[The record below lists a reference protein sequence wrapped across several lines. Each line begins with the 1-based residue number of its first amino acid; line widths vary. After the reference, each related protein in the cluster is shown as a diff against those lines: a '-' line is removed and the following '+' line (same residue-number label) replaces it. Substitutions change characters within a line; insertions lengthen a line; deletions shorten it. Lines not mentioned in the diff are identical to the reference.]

1 MMMFYYRGSSPFQ
14 MTGDSANDIRIDNV
28 FLERLMDL
36 MSFIKDIATPVLAV
50 MGSTIALF
58 QGYRGHK
65 EKIRAQAEQIS
76 AWWARVDD
84 DRCGENEDE
93 SDNRFGQ
100 PPHKDALQY
109 HVGMVLLNQSQTP
122 IRNLAVYGEAYK
134 MEEGK
139 RSKVYKM
146 ENGKRFEVNEPVK
159 TLLLQ
164 PILVP
169 GEFIS
174 FAVVDNNKTGKRP
187 WTYPEELSV
196 IKETIGKVRPII
208 NDEKWKV
215 DVFIFEDAAG
225 RCWVRRE
232 NGKLSRYWF
241 YYVVTWFY
249 KLVTFLKS
257 RLKLSVSEQE
267 EQHKQTESSNNDS
280 RSLTNPLN
288 YKECFKNDETENDET
303 ENDETENDETE
314 NDETKEVSV
323 YS

>member
-303 ENDETENDETE
+303 
-314 NDETKEVSV
+314 KEVSV

>member
-1 MMMFYYRGSSPFQ
+1 

-50 MGSTIALF
+50 MGSAIGLF
-58 QGYRGHK
+58 QIYQGQK
-65 EKIRAQAEQIS
+65 EKRRAQAEQIS

-84 DRCGENEDE
+84 DRCDEKEEND
-93 SDNRFGQ
+93 SRNSGNKFGQ
-100 PPHKDALQY
+100 PPREDKPQY
-109 HVGMVLLNQSQTP
+109 HAGIILLNQSQTP

-134 MEEGK
+134 MEEGRRK
-139 RSKVYKM
+139 DER
-146 ENGKRFEVNEPVK
+146 VK

-174 FAVVDNNKTGKRP
+174 FAVASNGKTYIRP

-225 RCWVRRE
+225 RCWIRRE

-241 YYVVTWFY
+241 YKV
-249 KLVTFLKS
+249 VTFLKS
-257 RLKLSVSEQE
+257 
-267 EQHKQTESSNNDS
+267 KQKSFSNND
-280 RSLTNPLN
+280 RSLVNPLN
-288 YKECFKNDETENDET
+288 YKECFKNNKTR
-303 ENDETENDETE
+303 
-314 NDETKEVSV
+314 EVSV
-323 YS
+323 YSWMIDDILFV

>member
-1 MMMFYYRGSSPFQ
+1 
-14 MTGDSANDIRIDNV
+14 
-28 FLERLMDL
+28 MDL

-50 MGSTIALF
+50 MASTIALF

-84 DRCGENEDE
+84 DRCDEKEEND
-93 SDNRFGQ
+93 SRNSGNKFGQ
-100 PPHKDALQY
+100 PPREDKPQY
-109 HVGMVLLNQSQTP
+109 HAGIVLLNQSQTP

-134 MEEGK
+134 MEEGGRK
-139 RSKVYKM
+139 D
-146 ENGKRFEVNEPVK
+146 EPVK

-174 FAVVDNNKTGKRP
+174 FAVVNNNKTDNRP

-225 RCWVRRE
+225 RCWIRRE

-241 YYVVTWFY
+241 YNV
-249 KLVTFLKS
+249 VTFLKS
-257 RLKLSVSEQE
+257 
-267 EQHKQTESSNNDS
+267 SSNNDQ
-280 RSLTNPLN
+280 SLVNPLN
-288 YKECFKNDETENDET
+288 YKECFKNNKTR
-303 ENDETENDETE
+303 
-314 NDETKEVSV
+314 EVSV
-323 YS
+323 YSWMIDDILFE

>member
-1 MMMFYYRGSSPFQ
+1 
-14 MTGDSANDIRIDNV
+14 
-28 FLERLMDL
+28 MDL
-36 MSFIKDIATPVLAV
+36 MSFIKDIATQVLAV
-50 MGSTIALF
+50 MGSAIGLF
-58 QGYRGHK
+58 QIYQGQK
-65 EKIRAQAEQIS
+65 EKRRAQAEQIS

-84 DRCGENEDE
+84 DRCDEKEEND
-93 SDNRFGQ
+93 SRNSGNKFGQ
-100 PPHKDALQY
+100 PPREDKTQY
-109 HVGMVLLNQSQTP
+109 HVGIILLNQSQTP

-134 MEEGK
+134 MEEGERK
-139 RSKVYKM
+139 D
-146 ENGKRFEVNEPVK
+146 EPVK

-174 FAVVDNNKTGKRP
+174 FAVASNGKTCIRP

-225 RCWVRRE
+225 RCWIRRE

-257 RLKLSVSEQE
+257 RLKPSVSEQE

-280 RSLTNPLN
+280 RPLTNPLN
-288 YKECFKNDETENDET
+288 YKECFEKNKTR
-303 ENDETENDETE
+303 
-314 NDETKEVSV
+314 EVSV
-323 YS
+323 YSWMIDDILFV

>member
-174 FAVVDNNKTGKRP
+174 FAVVDNNKPDKRP

-225 RCWVRRE
+225 RCWIRRE

-257 RLKLSVSEQE
+257 RLKPSVSEQE

-280 RSLTNPLN
+280 RPLTNPLN

-303 ENDETENDETE
+303 
-314 NDETKEVSV
+314 KEVSV

>member
-84 DRCGENEDE
+84 DRCDEKEEND
-93 SDNRFGQ
+93 SRNSGNKFGQ
-100 PPHKDALQY
+100 PPREDKPQY
-109 HVGMVLLNQSQTP
+109 HAGIILLNQSQTP

-134 MEEGK
+134 MKKGSRK
-139 RSKVYKM
+139 DK
-146 ENGKRFEVNEPVK
+146 PVK

-174 FAVVDNNKTGKRP
+174 FAVVDNNKPDKRP

-225 RCWVRRE
+225 RCWIRRE

-241 YYVVTWFY
+241 Y
-249 KLVTFLKS
+249 S
-257 RLKLSVSEQE
+257 
-267 EQHKQTESSNNDS
+267 
-280 RSLTNPLN
+280 
-288 YKECFKNDETENDET
+288 
-303 ENDETENDETE
+303 
-314 NDETKEVSV
+314 
-323 YS
+323 

>member
-1 MMMFYYRGSSPFQ
+1 
-14 MTGDSANDIRIDNV
+14 
-28 FLERLMDL
+28 MDL
-36 MSFIKDIATPVLAV
+36 MLFIKDIAMPVLAV
-50 MGSTIALF
+50 MGSAIGLF
-58 QGYRGHK
+58 QIYQGQK
-65 EKIRAQAEQIS
+65 EKRRAQAEQIS

-84 DRCGENEDE
+84 DRCDEKEEND
-93 SDNRFGQ
+93 SRNSGNKFGQ
-100 PPHKDALQY
+100 PPREDKPQY
-109 HVGMVLLNQSQTP
+109 HAGIILLNQSQTP
-122 IRNLAVYGEAYK
+122 IRNLAVYGKAYK
-134 MEEGK
+134 MKNGERCKKGLIQPK
-139 RSKVYKM
+139 KV
-146 ENGKRFEVNEPVK
+146 R

-174 FAVVDNNKTGKRP
+174 FAVVDNNKTSKRP

-249 KLVTFLKS
+249 KLVTFLIS
-257 RLKLSVSEQE
+257 RLKRSVSEQE

-280 RSLTNPLN
+280 RPLTNPLN
-288 YKECFKNDETENDET
+288 YKECFEKNNKNRETQKTQKNP
-303 ENDETENDETE
+303 
-314 NDETKEVSV
+314 EVSV
-323 YS
+323 YSRCSKSKA

>member
-1 MMMFYYRGSSPFQ
+1 
-14 MTGDSANDIRIDNV
+14 
-28 FLERLMDL
+28 MDL
-36 MSFIKDIATPVLAV
+36 MLFIKDIATQVLAV
-50 MGSTIALF
+50 MGSAIGLF
-58 QGYRGHK
+58 QIYQGQK
-65 EKIRAQAEQIS
+65 EKRRAQAEQIS

-134 MEEGK
+134 MEDGE

-174 FAVVDNNKTGKRP
+174 FAVVDNNKTSKRP

-225 RCWVRRE
+225 RCWIRRE

-241 YYVVTWFY
+241 YKV
-249 KLVTFLKS
+249 VTFLKS
-257 RLKLSVSEQE
+257 
-267 EQHKQTESSNNDS
+267 KQKPFSNNDQ
-280 RSLTNPLN
+280 SLVNPLN
-288 YKECFKNDETENDET
+288 YKECFKKKNKTRETQKNP
-303 ENDETENDETE
+303 
-314 NDETKEVSV
+314 EVSV
-323 YS
+323 YSRCSKSKA

>member
-1 MMMFYYRGSSPFQ
+1 
-14 MTGDSANDIRIDNV
+14 
-28 FLERLMDL
+28 MDL
-36 MSFIKDIATPVLAV
+36 MSFIKDIAMPVLAV
-50 MGSTIALF
+50 MGSAIGLF
-58 QGYRGHK
+58 QIYQGQK
-65 EKIRAQAEQIS
+65 EKRRAQAEQIS

-84 DRCGENEDE
+84 DRCDEKEEND
-93 SDNRFGQ
+93 SRNSGNKFGQ
-100 PPHKDALQY
+100 PPREDKPQY
-109 HVGMVLLNQSQTP
+109 HAGIILLNQSQTP
-122 IRNLAVYGEAYK
+122 IRNLAVYGKAYK
-134 MEEGK
+134 MKNGERCKKGLIQPK
-139 RSKVYKM
+139 KV
-146 ENGKRFEVNEPVK
+146 R

-174 FAVVDNNKTGKRP
+174 FAVVDNNKTSKRP

-249 KLVTFLKS
+249 KLVTFLIS
-257 RLKLSVSEQE
+257 RLKRSVSEQE

-280 RSLTNPLN
+280 RPLTNPLN
-288 YKECFKNDETENDET
+288 YKECFEKNNKNRETQKTQKNP
-303 ENDETENDETE
+303 
-314 NDETKEVSV
+314 EVSV
-323 YS
+323 YSRCSKSKA

>member
-1 MMMFYYRGSSPFQ
+1 
-14 MTGDSANDIRIDNV
+14 
-28 FLERLMDL
+28 MDL
-36 MSFIKDIATPVLAV
+36 MSFIKDIAMPVLAV
-50 MGSTIALF
+50 MGSTIGLF
-58 QGYRGHK
+58 QVYRGQK

-84 DRCGENEDE
+84 DRCDEKEEND
-93 SDNRFGQ
+93 SRNSGNKFGQ
-100 PPHKDALQY
+100 PPREDKPQY
-109 HVGMVLLNQSQTP
+109 HAGIILLNQSQTP

-134 MEEGK
+134 MEEGRRK
-139 RSKVYKM
+139 DER
-146 ENGKRFEVNEPVK
+146 VK

-174 FAVVDNNKTGKRP
+174 FAVASNGKTYIRP

-225 RCWVRRE
+225 RCWIRRE

-241 YYVVTWFY
+241 YKV
-249 KLVTFLKS
+249 VTFLKS
-257 RLKLSVSEQE
+257 
-267 EQHKQTESSNNDS
+267 KQKPFSNNDQ
-280 RSLTNPLN
+280 SLVNPLN
-288 YKECFKNDETENDET
+288 YKECFKNNKTR
-303 ENDETENDETE
+303 
-314 NDETKEVSV
+314 EVSV
-323 YS
+323 YSWMIDDILFV

>member
-1 MMMFYYRGSSPFQ
+1 
-14 MTGDSANDIRIDNV
+14 
-28 FLERLMDL
+28 MDL
-36 MSFIKDIATPVLAV
+36 MLFIKDIATQVLAV
-50 MGSTIALF
+50 MGSAIGLF
-58 QGYRGHK
+58 QIYQGQK
-65 EKIRAQAEQIS
+65 EKRRAQAEQIS

-134 MEEGK
+134 MEDGE

-174 FAVVDNNKTGKRP
+174 FAVVNNNKTDNRP

-249 KLVTFLKS
+249 KLVTFLIS
-257 RLKLSVSEQE
+257 RLKRSVSEQE

-280 RSLTNPLN
+280 RPLTNPLN
-288 YKECFKNDETENDET
+288 YKECFEKNNKNRETQKTQKNP
-303 ENDETENDETE
+303 
-314 NDETKEVSV
+314 EVSV
-323 YS
+323 YSRCSKSKA

>member
-1 MMMFYYRGSSPFQ
+1 MFYYRESSPFQ
-14 MTGDSANDIRIDNV
+14 TTGDSTNDIRIDNV

-84 DRCGENEDE
+84 DRCDEKEEND
-93 SDNRFGQ
+93 SRNSGNKFGQ
-100 PPHKDALQY
+100 PPREDKLQY
-109 HVGMVLLNQSQTP
+109 HAGIILLNQSQTP

-134 MEEGK
+134 MEEGERK
-139 RSKVYKM
+139 D
-146 ENGKRFEVNEPVK
+146 EPVK

-174 FAVVDNNKTGKRP
+174 FAVASNGKTCIRP

-225 RCWVRRE
+225 RCWIRRE

-241 YYVVTWFY
+241 YKV
-249 KLVTFLKS
+249 VTFLKS
-257 RLKLSVSEQE
+257 
-267 EQHKQTESSNNDS
+267 KQKPFSNNDQ
-280 RSLTNPLN
+280 SLVNPLN
-288 YKECFKNDETENDET
+288 YKECFKKKNKTRETQKNP
-303 ENDETENDETE
+303 
-314 NDETKEVSV
+314 EVSV
-323 YS
+323 YSRCSKSKA

>member
-1 MMMFYYRGSSPFQ
+1 
-14 MTGDSANDIRIDNV
+14 
-28 FLERLMDL
+28 MDL
-36 MSFIKDIATPVLAV
+36 MSFINNIATPLLAV
-50 MGSTIALF
+50 MGSAIGLF
-58 QGYRGHK
+58 QGYRGQK
-65 EKIRAQAEQIS
+65 EKIKAQAEQIS
-76 AWWARVDD
+76 AWWVRIDNDCRV
-84 DRCGENEDE
+84 ESEDE
-93 SDNRFGQ
+93 SNNRFGQ

-134 MEEGK
+134 MEDGK

-146 ENGKRFEVNEPVK
+146 ENGKRFEVNERVK

-174 FAVVDNNKTGKRP
+174 FAVASNGKTCIRP

-215 DVFIFEDAAG
+215 DTFIFEDAAG
-225 RCWVRRE
+225 RCWIRRE

-241 YYVVTWFY
+241 YKV
-249 KLVTFLKS
+249 VTFLK
-257 RLKLSVSEQE
+257 L
-267 EQHKQTESSNNDS
+267 SSNNDQ
-280 RSLTNPLN
+280 SLVNPLN
-288 YKECFKNDETENDET
+288 YKECFKNDETQEDEDCFK
-303 ENDETENDETE
+303 NN
-314 NDETKEVSV
+314 ETKEVSV

>member
-1 MMMFYYRGSSPFQ
+1 

-50 MGSTIALF
+50 IGSTIALF

-84 DRCGENEDE
+84 DRCDEKEEND
-93 SDNRFGQ
+93 SRNSGNRFGQ

-134 MEEGK
+134 MEEG
-139 RSKVYKM
+139 RRC
-146 ENGKRFEVNEPVK
+146 ENERGK

-174 FAVVDNNKTGKRP
+174 FAVASNGKTCIRP
-187 WTYPEELSV
+187 WTYHEELSV
-196 IKETIGKVRPII
+196 IKETIGKVRSII

-257 RLKLSVSEQE
+257 RLKPSVSEQE

-280 RSLTNPLN
+280 RPLTNPLN
-288 YKECFKNDETENDET
+288 YKECFKNDETQEVEDCFKNNESR
-303 ENDETENDETE
+303 
-314 NDETKEVSV
+314 EVSV

>member
-1 MMMFYYRGSSPFQ
+1 
-14 MTGDSANDIRIDNV
+14 
-28 FLERLMDL
+28 MDL

-50 MGSTIALF
+50 MGSAIGLF
-58 QGYRGHK
+58 QIYQGQK
-65 EKIRAQAEQIS
+65 EKRRAQAEQIS
-76 AWWARVDD
+76 AWWVRVDD
-84 DRCGENEDE
+84 DCCGEKEEND
-93 SDNRFGQ
+93 SLNSGNKFGQ
-100 PPHKDALQY
+100 PPCKDALQY

-134 MEEGK
+134 MKKGTRRK
-139 RSKVYKM
+139 D
-146 ENGKRFEVNEPVK
+146 EPVK

-174 FAVVDNNKTGKRP
+174 FAVVDNNKPDKRP

-225 RCWVRRE
+225 RCWIRRE

-241 YYVVTWFY
+241 YKV
-249 KLVTFLKS
+249 VTFLKA
-257 RLKLSVSEQE
+257 
-267 EQHKQTESSNNDS
+267 SSNNDQ
-280 RSLTNPLN
+280 SLVNPLN
-288 YKECFKNDETENDET
+288 YKECFKNDETQEVE
-303 ENDETENDETE
+303 ECFK

-323 YS
+323 YSWMRK

>member
-1 MMMFYYRGSSPFQ
+1 MFYYRESSPFQ
-14 MTGDSANDIRIDNV
+14 TTGDSTNDIRIDNV

-36 MSFIKDIATPVLAV
+36 MSFIKDIATQVLAV
-50 MGSTIALF
+50 MGSAIGLF
-58 QGYRGHK
+58 QIYQGQK
-65 EKIRAQAEQIS
+65 EKRRAQAEQIS

-84 DRCGENEDE
+84 DRCDEKEEND
-93 SDNRFGQ
+93 SRNSGNKFGQ

-174 FAVVDNNKTGKRP
+174 FAVASNGKTCIRP

-225 RCWVRRE
+225 RCWIRRE

-241 YYVVTWFY
+241 YKVVTWFY

-257 RLKLSVSEQE
+257 RLKPSVSEQE

-280 RSLTNPLN
+280 RLLTNPLN
-288 YKECFKNDETENDET
+288 YKECFKKKNKTRETQKT
-303 ENDETENDETE
+303 P
-314 NDETKEVSV
+314 EVSV
-323 YS
+323 YSRCSKSKA

>member
-1 MMMFYYRGSSPFQ
+1 MQLGMTAFYRRASNSFQ
-14 MTGDSANDIRIDNV
+14 TMSDCVNDTRIEN

-50 MGSTIALF
+50 MASTIALF

-84 DRCGENEDE
+84 DRCDEKEEND
-93 SDNRFGQ
+93 SRNSGNKFGQ
-100 PPHKDALQY
+100 PPREDKPQY
-109 HVGMVLLNQSQTP
+109 HAGIILLNQSQTP
-122 IRNLAVYGEAYK
+122 IRNLAVYGGAYK
-134 MEEGK
+134 MKNGERYKEGLIQPEK
-139 RSKVYKM
+139 
-146 ENGKRFEVNEPVK
+146 VK

-174 FAVVDNNKTGKRP
+174 FAVVNNNKTDNRP

-225 RCWVRRE
+225 RCWIRRE

-241 YYVVTWFY
+241 YNVVTWFY

-257 RLKLSVSEQE
+257 RLKPSVSEQE
-267 EQHKQTESSNNDS
+267 EQHKQTESFNNNS
-280 RSLTNPLN
+280 QSLTNPLN
-288 YKECFKNDETENDET
+288 YKECFKNDETK
-303 ENDETENDETE
+303 NDETE

>member
-84 DRCGENEDE
+84 DRCDEKEEND
-93 SDNRFGQ
+93 SRNSGNKFGQ
-100 PPHKDALQY
+100 PPREDKPQY
-109 HVGMVLLNQSQTP
+109 HAGIILLNQSQTP

-134 MEEGK
+134 MKKGSRK
-139 RSKVYKM
+139 DK
-146 ENGKRFEVNEPVK
+146 PVK

-174 FAVVDNNKTGKRP
+174 FAVVDNNKPDKRP

-225 RCWVRRE
+225 RCWIRRE

-257 RLKLSVSEQE
+257 RLKPSVSGQE

-280 RSLTNPLN
+280 RPLTNPLN

-303 ENDETENDETE
+303 ENDETENDET
-314 NDETKEVSV
+314 KEVSV

>member
-84 DRCGENEDE
+84 DRCDENEDE

-303 ENDETENDETE
+303 
-314 NDETKEVSV
+314 KEVSV

>member
-1 MMMFYYRGSSPFQ
+1 
-14 MTGDSANDIRIDNV
+14 
-28 FLERLMDL
+28 MDL

-50 MGSTIALF
+50 MGSAIGLF
-58 QGYRGHK
+58 QIYQGQK
-65 EKIRAQAEQIS
+65 EKRRAQAEQIS

-84 DRCGENEDE
+84 DRCCENENSNSQDD
-93 SDNRFGQ
+93 DNKFEQ
-100 PPHKDALQY
+100 PPHKDEPQY
-109 HVGMVLLNQSQTP
+109 YVGMVLLNQSQTP
-122 IRNLAVYGEAYK
+122 IRNLAVYGKAYK
-134 MEEGK
+134 MKNGERYKEGLIQPEK
-139 RSKVYKM
+139 
-146 ENGKRFEVNEPVK
+146 VK

-174 FAVVDNNKTGKRP
+174 FAVVNNNKTDNRP

-225 RCWVRRE
+225 RCWIRRE

-241 YYVVTWFY
+241 YNVVTWFY

-257 RLKLSVSEQE
+257 RLKPSVSEQE

-288 YKECFKNDETENDET
+288 YKECFKNDETKNDET
-303 ENDETENDETE
+303 KNDETENDETE

-323 YS
+323 YSWMRK

>member
-1 MMMFYYRGSSPFQ
+1 
-14 MTGDSANDIRIDNV
+14 
-28 FLERLMDL
+28 MDL
-36 MSFIKDIATPVLAV
+36 MLFIKDIATQVLAV
-50 MGSTIALF
+50 MGSAIGLF
-58 QGYRGHK
+58 QIYQGQK
-65 EKIRAQAEQIS
+65 EKRRAQAEQIS

-280 RSLTNPLN
+280 RPLTNPLN
-288 YKECFKNDETENDET
+288 YKECFEKNNKNRETQKTQKNP
-303 ENDETENDETE
+303 
-314 NDETKEVSV
+314 EVSV
-323 YS
+323 YSRCSKSKA

>member
-1 MMMFYYRGSSPFQ
+1 
-14 MTGDSANDIRIDNV
+14 
-28 FLERLMDL
+28 MDL

-76 AWWARVDD
+76 AWWVRVDD
-84 DRCGENEDE
+84 DRCDEKEEND
-93 SDNRFGQ
+93 SRNSGNKFGQ
-100 PPHKDALQY
+100 PPREDKPQY
-109 HVGMVLLNQSQTP
+109 HAGIILLNQSQTP

-134 MEEGK
+134 MEEGSRKEK
-139 RSKVYKM
+139 R
-146 ENGKRFEVNEPVK
+146 VK

-174 FAVVDNNKTGKRP
+174 FAVVNNNKTGKRP

-225 RCWVRRE
+225 RCWIRRE

-241 YYVVTWFY
+241 YKV
-249 KLVTFLKS
+249 VTFLKS
-257 RLKLSVSEQE
+257 
-267 EQHKQTESSNNDS
+267 KQKPFSNND
-280 RSLTNPLN
+280 RSLVNPLN
-288 YKECFKNDETENDET
+288 YKECFKNNKTR
-303 ENDETENDETE
+303 
-314 NDETKEVSV
+314 EVSV
-323 YS
+323 YSWMIDDILFV

>member
-1 MMMFYYRGSSPFQ
+1 

-36 MSFIKDIATPVLAV
+36 MLFIKDIATPVLAV
-50 MGSTIALF
+50 MGSAIGLF
-58 QGYRGHK
+58 QVYRGQK

-84 DRCGENEDE
+84 DRCDEKEEND
-93 SDNRFGQ
+93 SRNSGNRFGQ

-134 MEEGK
+134 MEEG
-139 RSKVYKM
+139 RRC
-146 ENGKRFEVNEPVK
+146 ENERGK

-174 FAVVDNNKTGKRP
+174 FAVASNGKTCIRP
-187 WTYPEELSV
+187 WTYHEELSV

-215 DVFIFEDAAG
+215 DVFIFEDSAG

-241 YYVVTWFY
+241 YNVVTWFY

-257 RLKLSVSEQE
+257 RLKPSVSEQE

-288 YKECFKNDETENDET
+288 YKECFKNDETQEVEDCFKNNESR
-303 ENDETENDETE
+303 
-314 NDETKEVSV
+314 EVSV

>member
-1 MMMFYYRGSSPFQ
+1 MQLGMTAFYRRASNSFQ
-14 MTGDSANDIRIDNV
+14 TMSDCVNDTRIEN

-76 AWWARVDD
+76 AWWVRVDD
-84 DRCGENEDE
+84 DRCDEKEEND
-93 SDNRFGQ
+93 SRNSGNKFGQ
-100 PPHKDALQY
+100 PPREDKPQY
-109 HVGMVLLNQSQTP
+109 HAGIILLNQSQTP

-134 MEEGK
+134 MEEGSRKEK
-139 RSKVYKM
+139 R
-146 ENGKRFEVNEPVK
+146 VK

-174 FAVVDNNKTGKRP
+174 FAVVNNNKTGKRP

-225 RCWVRRE
+225 RCWIRRE

-241 YYVVTWFY
+241 YKV
-249 KLVTFLKS
+249 VTFLKS
-257 RLKLSVSEQE
+257 
-267 EQHKQTESSNNDS
+267 KQKPFSNND
-280 RSLTNPLN
+280 RSLVNPLN
-288 YKECFKNDETENDET
+288 YKECFKNNKTR
-303 ENDETENDETE
+303 
-314 NDETKEVSV
+314 EVSV
-323 YS
+323 YSWMIDDILFV

>member
-1 MMMFYYRGSSPFQ
+1 MQLGMTAFYRRASNSFQ
-14 MTGDSANDIRIDNV
+14 TMSDCVNDTRIENS
-28 FLERLMDL
+28 LERLMDL

-84 DRCGENEDE
+84 DRCGEKEEND
-93 SDNRFGQ
+93 SRNSGNKFGQ
-100 PPHKDALQY
+100 PPREDKPQY
-109 HVGMVLLNQSQTP
+109 HAGIILLNQSQTP

-134 MEEGK
+134 MEEGRRK
-139 RSKVYKM
+139 
-146 ENGKRFEVNEPVK
+146 EEQVK

-174 FAVVDNNKTGKRP
+174 FAVASNGKTCIRP

-196 IKETIGKVRPII
+196 IKEAIGKVRPII

-225 RCWVRRE
+225 RCWIRRE

-241 YYVVTWFY
+241 YKV
-249 KLVTFLKS
+249 VTFLKS
-257 RLKLSVSEQE
+257 
-267 EQHKQTESSNNDS
+267 KQKPFSNND
-280 RSLTNPLN
+280 RSLVNPLN
-288 YKECFKNDETENDET
+288 YKECFKNNKTR
-303 ENDETENDETE
+303 
-314 NDETKEVSV
+314 EVSV
-323 YS
+323 YSWTIDDILFV

>member
-50 MGSTIALF
+50 MGSAIGLF
-58 QGYRGHK
+58 QIYQGQK
-65 EKIRAQAEQIS
+65 EKRRAQAEQIS

-84 DRCGENEDE
+84 DRCCKNED
-93 SDNRFGQ
+93 SNSQDDDNKFEQ
-100 PPHKDALQY
+100 PPHKDEPQY
-109 HVGMVLLNQSQTP
+109 YVGMVLLNQSQTP
-122 IRNLAVYGEAYK
+122 IRNLAVYGKAYK
-134 MEEGK
+134 MKNGERYKEGLIQPE
-139 RSKVYKM
+139 KV
-146 ENGKRFEVNEPVK
+146 RTF
-159 TLLLQ
+159 LLQ

-174 FAVVDNNKTGKRP
+174 FAVASNGKTCIRP

-225 RCWVRRE
+225 RCWIRRE
-232 NGKLSRYWF
+232 NGKLSRY
-241 YYVVTWFY
+241 WFY

-257 RLKLSVSEQE
+257 RLKPSVSEQE
-267 EQHKQTESSNNDS
+267 EQHKQTESSNNDP

-303 ENDETENDETE
+303 ENDETENDET
-314 NDETKEVSV
+314 KEVSV

>member
-36 MSFIKDIATPVLAV
+36 MLFIKDIATPVLAV

-139 RSKVYKM
+139 RC
-146 ENGKRFEVNEPVK
+146 ENERGK

-174 FAVVDNNKTGKRP
+174 FAVASNGKTCIRP

-241 YYVVTWFY
+241 YNVVTWFY

-257 RLKLSVSEQE
+257 RLKPSVSEQE

-288 YKECFKNDETENDET
+288 YKECFKNDETQEVEDCFKNNESR
-303 ENDETENDETE
+303 
-314 NDETKEVSV
+314 EVSV

>member
-1 MMMFYYRGSSPFQ
+1 M
-14 MTGDSANDIRIDNV
+14 
-28 FLERLMDL
+28 
-36 MSFIKDIATPVLAV
+36 AV
-50 MGSTIALF
+50 MGSAIGLF
-58 QGYRGHK
+58 QVYRGQK

-84 DRCGENEDE
+84 DRCDEKEEND
-93 SDNRFGQ
+93 SRNSGNRFGQ

-134 MEEGK
+134 MEEG
-139 RSKVYKM
+139 RRC
-146 ENGKRFEVNEPVK
+146 ENERGK

-174 FAVVDNNKTGKRP
+174 FAVASNGKTCIRP

-241 YYVVTWFY
+241 YNVVTWFY

-257 RLKLSVSEQE
+257 RLKPSVSEQE

-288 YKECFKNDETENDET
+288 YKECFKNDETQEVEDCFKNNESR
-303 ENDETENDETE
+303 
-314 NDETKEVSV
+314 EVSV